1 MKRRIKMSQEA
12 VVNKQIQVTGN
23 RSKLRTMVQIAMLSA
38 VSAVLMMFEFPI
50 PFLAPPFIK
59 MDFSEIPVL
68 VGTFAMGPLAGVVIE
83 LLKNILHFVTYGTT
97 TGGIGELS
105 NFFIGC
111 AFAVPAGIF
120 YRKRKTRKNAV
131 LGMATGTLLMVIMGC
146 LSNAFVMF
154 PLYSVVMGIPMDSF
168 IAMGTAI
175 HPAIDNMVT
184 FVVLCM
190 VPFNL
195 VKGIIISMIT
205 LLLYKRLKVVL
216 KGE

>member
-1 MKRRIKMSQEA
+1 MSQEA

-38 VSAVLMMFEFPI
+38 VSTVLMMFEFPI

>member
-1 MKRRIKMSQEA
+1 MSQEA

-38 VSAVLMMFEFPI
+38 VSAVLMMFEFPT

>member
-1 MKRRIKMSQEA
+1 MSQE
-12 VVNKQIQVTGN
+12 VILNKQMKVTGN
-23 RSKLRTMVQIAMLSA
+23 RTKLRTMVQIAMLSA

-50 PFLAPPFIK
+50 PFLVPPFVK

-68 VGTFAMGPLAGVVIE
+68 IGSFAMGPLAGVGIE
-83 LLKNILHFVTYGTT
+83 LLKNILHLVTYGTT
-97 TGGIGELS
+97 TGGIGEIS

-111 AFAVPAGIF
+111 AFVVPAGIF
-120 YRKRKTRKNAV
+120 YKKRKTRKSAV
-131 LGMATGTLLMVIMGC
+131 LGMGTGVMLMVLIGC

-154 PLYSVVMGIPMDSF
+154 PLYSAVMGIPIDTF

-195 VKGIIISMIT
+195 VKGISISLIT
-205 LLLYKRLKVVL
+205 LLLYKRLRTVL

>member
-1 MKRRIKMSQEA
+1 MSQEA

-97 TGGIGELS
+97 TGGIG
-105 NFFIGC
+105 
-111 AFAVPAGIF
+111 
-120 YRKRKTRKNAV
+120 
-131 LGMATGTLLMVIMGC
+131 
-146 LSNAFVMF
+146 
-154 PLYSVVMGIPMDSF
+154 
-168 IAMGTAI
+168 
-175 HPAIDNMVT
+175 
-184 FVVLCM
+184 
-190 VPFNL
+190 
-195 VKGIIISMIT
+195 
-205 LLLYKRLKVVL
+205 
-216 KGE
+216 

>member
-1 MKRRIKMSQEA
+1 MSQKA

-38 VSAVLMMFEFPI
+38 VSTVLMMFEFPI

>member
-1 MKRRIKMSQEA
+1 MSHGGVLNNA
-12 VVNKQIQVTGN
+12 IHVTGYT
-23 RSKLRTMVQIAMLSA
+23 SKMRTMVQLSMLSA

-131 LGMATGTLLMVIMGC
+131 LGMAAGTLLMVIMGC

>member
-1 MKRRIKMSQEA
+1 MSQEA

-120 YRKRKTRKNAV
+120 YRKRKTRKSAV

>member
-1 MKRRIKMSQEA
+1 MNQEA
-12 VVNKQIQVTGN
+12 ILNKRIQTTGN
-23 RSKLRTMVQIAMLSA
+23 KSKLRTMVQIAMLSA
-38 VSAVLMMFEFPI
+38 VSAVLMLFEFPI

-68 VGTFAMGPLAGVVIE
+68 VGTFAMGPLAGVSIE
-83 LLKNILHFVTYGTT
+83 LLKNILHLVTYGTT

-111 AFAVPAGIF
+111 AFVVPAGFF
-120 YRKRKTRKNAV
+120 YKKRKTRKSAL
-131 LGMATGTLLMVIMGC
+131 LGMGSGTLLMVIAGC
-146 LSNAFVMF
+146 ISNVFVMF
-154 PLYSVVMGIPMDSF
+154 PLYSAVMGIPMDTF

-195 VKGIIISMIT
+195 VKGIIISLIT
-205 LLLYKRLKVVL
+205 LLLYKRLRVVL

>member
-1 MKRRIKMSQEA
+1 MSQEA

-175 HPAIDNMVT
+175 HPTIDNMVT

>member
-1 MKRRIKMSQEA
+1 MSQEA

-120 YRKRKTRKNAV
+120 YRKRK
-131 LGMATGTLLMVIMGC
+131 
-146 LSNAFVMF
+146 
-154 PLYSVVMGIPMDSF
+154 
-168 IAMGTAI
+168 
-175 HPAIDNMVT
+175 
-184 FVVLCM
+184 
-190 VPFNL
+190 
-195 VKGIIISMIT
+195 
-205 LLLYKRLKVVL
+205 
-216 KGE
+216 

>member
-1 MKRRIKMSQEA
+1 MSQEA

-38 VSAVLMMFEFPI
+38 VSTVLMMFEFPI

-154 PLYSVVMGIPMDSF
+154 PLYSMVMGIPMDSF

>member
-1 MKRRIKMSQEA
+1 MSQEA

-111 AFAVPAGIF
+111 AFAVPAGTF

>member
-1 MKRRIKMSQEA
+1 MSQEA
-12 VVNKQIQVTGN
+12 VVNKRIQVTGN

>member
-1 MKRRIKMSQEA
+1 MSQEA

-38 VSAVLMMFEFPI
+38 VSTVLMMFEFPI

-195 VKGIIISMIT
+195 VKGIIISLIT

>member
-1 MKRRIKMSQEA
+1 MSQEA
-12 VVNKQIQVTGN
+12 VVNKRIQVTGN

-120 YRKRKTRKNAV
+120 YRKRKTRKSAV
-131 LGMATGTLLMVIMGC
+131 LGMAAGTLLMVIMGC

-154 PLYSVVMGIPMDSF
+154 PLYSMVMGIPMDSF

>member
-12 VVNKQIQVTGN
+12 VVNKRIQVTGN

>member
-1 MKRRIKMSQEA
+1 MSQEA

-120 YRKRKTRKNAV
+120 YRKRKTRKSAV
-131 LGMATGTLLMVIMGC
+131 LGMAAGTLLMVIMGC

-154 PLYSVVMGIPMDSF
+154 PLYSMVMGIPMDSF